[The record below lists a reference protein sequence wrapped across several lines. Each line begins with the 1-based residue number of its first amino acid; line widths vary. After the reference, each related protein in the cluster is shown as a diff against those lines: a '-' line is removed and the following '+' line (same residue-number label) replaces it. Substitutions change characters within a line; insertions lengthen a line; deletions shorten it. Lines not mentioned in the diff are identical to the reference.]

1 MRTMKDTVTLYQVHH
16 NYKMETKVAA
26 DDKHFFL
33 SVSARRRLRRSLAP
47 VSSLLLFRA
56 LIHFTVHFGEFNL
69 SPKINIFYAE
79 T

>member
-33 SVSARRRLRRSLAP
+33 SVSARRRRRPLAP
-47 VSSLLLFRA
+47 VPSLLLFRA
-56 LIHFTVHFGEFNL
+56 H
-69 SPKINIFYAE
+69 SFYRLFWRIQFI
-79 T
+79 TQN